1 MKKLTASDAQAG
13 DVFGRSV
20 AVSGDTAVVGAS
32 GEDAGGDFAG
42 AAYVFQRDQ
51 GGAGN
56 WGEVKKLLASD
67 AQADDFFGVSVAV
80 SGDTAVVGATGE
92 DAGAAN
98 AGAAYV
104 FEPDDDGD
112 GVPNL
117 SDNCPAVPNGDQSLP
132 PWPVTLDGSD
142 PDCDGWSTANENFIG
157 TNPNLACSTDNWPP
171 DFNDSLQVDIFD
183 VLFLAPP
190 VFFSTPPGPPYDA
203 RLDLNADGTIIDI
216 FDVLTMAPPIFF
228 ATCTP

>member
-1 MKKLTASDAQAG
+1 MIPTGVRVLAGAVLVAMVVLGGLLWLTLAHAQWSSSRTSSGAVNSWTAS
-13 DVFGRSV
+13 R
-20 AVSGDTAVVGAS
+20 
-32 GEDAGGDFAG
+32 DF
-42 AAYVFQRDQ
+42 
-51 GGAGN
+51 
-56 WGEVKKLLASD
+56 
-67 AQADDFFGVSVAV
+67 
-80 SGDTAVVGATGE
+80 
-92 DAGAAN
+92 
-98 AGAAYV
+98 
-104 FEPDDDGD
+104 DGD
-112 GVPNL
+112 DILDG
-117 SDNCPAVPNGDQSLP
+117 SDNCPAWPNGDQSLP

-157 TNPNLACSTDNWPP
+157 TNPNLACATDNWPP
-171 DFNDSLQVDIFD
+171 DFDDSLQVDIFD